1 MFSIYSL
8 NKLKKEFLDS
18 LKSRYA
24 RANQKNKI
32 SNIYKKNFNYYEKNI
47 SYAGM
52 ETWLD
57 SLDEKLFFEEAL
69 LILENLHSES
79 DLIQFKKDLLY
90 SIKKNFRDEDYR
102 FYLIENSDLS
112 IKILNNNILLII
124 KELDNL
130 LGNVN
135 IDFLANNFS
144 DYYSK
149 TNDKPSK
156 LGLDTKLIKIK
167 IPKSKLIQI
176 SEAEK
181 ELSLN
186 WKYGYDLYKSLT
198 NKIVIISS
206 PDLVSYS
213 HFTEFGISYINVIDR
228 DLFETIDDL
237 VHENSHHHLNLIIK
251 KFKLL
256 KNLNDNRVFYS
267 PWRQSLRN
275 TYAILHSVFTFSY
288 GALLFENI
296 LNNPSP
302 FMKINLER
310 VAFRFLE
317 ETMMLTYSLN
327 DLKKVESN
335 FYGKGKTI
343 LYQLIKQNKDAKL
356 KLNSANKL
364 IKSKLYK
371 KRLSEL
377 ENNLKIAIK
386 IYR

>member
-1 MFSIYSL
+1 MFTIYSI
-8 NKLKKEFLDS
+8 NKLKKELLDS

-32 SNIYKKNFNYYEKNI
+32 SNIYKKNFNYYEKNT

-57 SLDEKLFFEEAL
+57 SLEEKLFFEEAL
-69 LILENLHSES
+69 IILKKLHSEN
-79 DLIQFKKDLLY
+79 DLIQFKEDLLY
-90 SIKKNFRDEDYR
+90 SIKNNFRDEDFR
-102 FYLIENSDLS
+102 FNLIENSQFS
-112 IKILNNNILLII
+112 IKEFKNNILLII
-124 KELDNL
+124 KELDSL
-130 LGNVN
+130 LSNIN
-135 IDFLANNFS
+135 IDFIANNNS
-144 DYYSK
+144 DFYSK
-149 TNDKPSK
+149 TNGNPSK

-176 SEAEK
+176 NEAEK
-181 ELSLN
+181 ELSIN

-256 KNLNDNRVFYS
+256 KNVNDNRVFYS
-267 PWRQSLRN
+267 PWRQSLRS

-296 LNNPSP
+296 LNNPSQ
-302 FMKINLER
+302 FMINNLER

-317 ETMMLTYSLN
+317 ESMMLTYSLY
-327 DLKKVESN
+327 DLQQVETN
-335 FYGKGKTI
+335 FYKKGISI
-343 LYQLIKQNKDAKL
+343 LNVLLKQNKNAKL

-371 KRLSEL
+371 KRLSDL